1 MSMIGCTKFRFTGR
15 PRELCWPS
23 VETDVFEMQGL
34 VVDAAERRRNPVRKL
49 SRLGHP
55 AAHQRLH
62 EGVVLRTWQPFEFM
76 LFPRLFG
83 QCFAF
88 GADEQAGKVSNFAM
102 KAFVRQGQAE
112 GNAGL
117 IDHSLPAADAVGNLV
132 DVEIGRASC
141 RERGEM
147 WVGAGCVK

>member
-1 MSMIGCTKFRFTGR
+1 
-15 PRELCWPS
+15 
-23 VETDVFEMQGL
+23 MQGL

-88 GADEQAGKVSNFAM
+88 GADEQAWKKRSEEHTSELQSRG
-102 KAFVRQGQAE
+102 
-112 GNAGL
+112 
-117 IDHSLPAADAVGNLV
+117 HLV
-132 DVEIGRASC
+132 C
-141 RERGEM
+141 RLLLEKKKKKKRHN
-147 WVGAGCVK
+147 KNQ

>member
-62 EGVVLRTWQPFEFM
+62 EGVVLRTWQP
-76 LFPRLFG
+76 LDRKSTRLN
-83 QCFAF
+83 
-88 GADEQAGKVSNFAM
+88 SS
-102 KAFVRQGQAE
+102 
-112 GNAGL
+112 
-117 IDHSLPAADAVGNLV
+117 H
-132 DVEIGRASC
+132 VEISYAVFCLKKKTRT
-141 RERGEM
+141 
-147 WVGAGCVK
+147 